1 VILAS
6 VLDNGWVLNAI
17 YVAAGLAVLAAFWIA
32 ARTIR
37 DVVGRWLVS
46 HHVGGDA
53 VVLGRRVVYVTL
65 MIVGILIA
73 LGFAFRSG
81 NVTIAGLVAA
91 TIVASLGVQD
101 VIRNYVSGYYVLLEH
116 HLRVGDTIDIGTES
130 GVIEDIRLRVTI
142 LRGTDGSMIVVPNT
156 ELFRSVVAVHAQ
168 AKRAERVGRAARAS
182 GKSAQDD
189 AAEGVEPIVS

>member
-6 VLDNGWVLNAI
+6 ILDNVWFQNAI
-17 YVAAGLAVLAAFWIA
+17 YVAVGLAALAAFWIA

-37 DVVGRWLVS
+37 DAVGRWLVS

-65 MIVGILIA
+65 MIVGILVA

-116 HLRVGDTIDIGTES
+116 HLRVGDTIVIGTQS

-142 LRGTDGSMIVVPNT
+142 LRGEKGSMIVVPNT
-156 ELFRSVVAVHAQ
+156 ELFNSVVAVRAQ
-168 AKRAERVGRAARAS
+168 AQRAERAGRAARAS
-182 GKSAQDD
+182 GKGAQDD
-189 AAEGVEPIVS
+189 PAEGVEPIVP